1 MILDHFLEDPATAYH
16 VALTLLSPHI
26 LAQVYLFHLLFTAIQ
41 PRRYLRLSS
50 QEWATQVACPTTET
64 CF

>member
-1 MILDHFLEDPATAYH
+1 MILDHFLEDPSTAYH

-41 PRRYLRLSS
+41 PRR
-50 QEWATQVACPTTET
+50 
-64 CF
+64 